1 MALQII
7 LALLILLTLYNLI
20 RIRSLRKQIGQAK
33 DSLQST
39 LSWSKEDLRNDIAN
53 VRTVMKILAS
63 GGRVT
68 ADMVDQGK
76 PFADMSA
83 AEVQQFL
90 SKSPAPDAL
99 VVDVRTPSEYQAGHI
114 PGAKLIPLD
123 EIEQRLDEI
132 PKQVETLFMVCQ
144 GGTRSAAAC
153 EVLSKFGYT
162 NLVNIHDGTASWPG
176 KVEIGISIRPPAS
189 VRTNAGS

>member
-1 MALQII
+1 MVLEII
-7 LALLILLTLYNLI
+7 VAVLVLLTLYNLI
-20 RIRSLRKQIGQAK
+20 RIRGLKKQIEQAK

-39 LSWSKEDLRNDIAN
+39 LSWSKEDLRSDTTNL
-53 VRTVMKILAS
+53 RTVVKILAA

-68 ADMVDQGK
+68 GDMVDQGK

-90 SKSPAPDAL
+90 SKSPAPDAV
-99 VVDVRTPSEYQAGHI
+99 VVDVRTPGEYQAGHI

-132 PKQVETLFMVCQ
+132 PKQVETLFVVCQ

-176 KVEIGISIRPPAS
+176 KVEIGVSIRPPAS
-189 VRTNAGS
+189 TRTNAGS